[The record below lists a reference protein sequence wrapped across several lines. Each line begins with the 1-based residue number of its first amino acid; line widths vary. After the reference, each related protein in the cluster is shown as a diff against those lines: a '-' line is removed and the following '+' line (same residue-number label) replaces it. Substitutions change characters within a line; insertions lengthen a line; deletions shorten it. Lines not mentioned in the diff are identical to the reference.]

1 MLAGVKILPKRNG
14 IVQESVICRAY
25 IRLEKMTLRKIL
37 NDSKI
42 LDKVYEHCLKNAE
55 TIFDL
60 GIHANI
66 QFAKIAEYIDEEREK
81 INGKS

>member
-1 MLAGVKILPKRNG
+1 
-14 IVQESVICRAY
+14 
-25 IRLEKMTLRKIL
+25 MTLRKIL

-81 INGKS
+81 TNGKTNYTEDDDRHTDS

>member
-1 MLAGVKILPKRNG
+1 
-14 IVQESVICRAY
+14 
-25 IRLEKMTLRKIL
+25 MTLRKIL

-55 TIFDL
+55 TTFDL

-81 INGKS
+81 ANGKTNDTEDDDRHADS

>member
-25 IRLEKMTLRKIL
+25 IRLEKMTLRKVL

>member
-1 MLAGVKILPKRNG
+1 
-14 IVQESVICRAY
+14 
-25 IRLEKMTLRKIL
+25 MTLRKIL

-42 LDKVYEHCLKNAE
+42 LDQVYEHCLKNAE

-81 INGKS
+81 TDGKTNDTEDDDRHADS

>member
-1 MLAGVKILPKRNG
+1 
-14 IVQESVICRAY
+14 
-25 IRLEKMTLRKIL
+25 MTLRKIL

-66 QFAKIAEYIDEEREK
+66 QFAKIAEYIEEEREK
-81 INGKS
+81 TNGKYFLPLSPTVSLNN